1 MGVKDSS
8 ASGTIMTPGP
18 RCVCAPGATH
28 TQLNEGLLTT
38 LLDEVVL
45 ERVAVLIFVALVLF
59 LNQFWYSFYLLW
71 SYKYLFLAVL
81 VVVMLVH
88 VVVLIPRRGRQTGSK
103 RSSWSFTLQ
112 PLWGFKL
119 LNIH

>member
-45 ERVAVLIFVALVLF
+45 ERVAVLIFVALELF
-59 LNQFWYSFYLLW
+59 FKPILVFIL
-71 SYKYLFLAVL
+71 L
-81 VVVMLVH
+81 VVVVQILVSGSTC
-88 VVVLIPRRGRQTGSK
+88 RGHACTCCSINTSQRETNRK
-103 RSSWSFTLQ
+103 
-112 PLWGFKL
+112 
-119 LNIH
+119 